1 MSRFRHAPRL
11 DQRGLALTELA
22 IVLPLF
28 LALLFGV
35 VTGGAAYS
43 TKVGV
48 VEAVREG
55 ARFGASL
62 ALGTGPTAVADWEAA
77 VRQRVVEASGGDL
90 VLADVCA
97 RLVLPTGG
105 TDCDIDDPTGASAES
120 AVHLVKVSAARDTTL
135 EFLFFRM
142 SVTLGAE
149 LAARYE
155 RDTG

>member
-1 MSRFRHAPRL
+1 M
-11 DQRGLALTELA
+11 ALTEFA

-28 LALLFGV
+28 LSLLFGV
-35 VTGGAAYS
+35 VTGGLAYAS
-43 TKVGV
+43 KVAV

-62 ALGTGPTAVADWEAA
+62 KLGSGPTAVADWETA

-90 VLADVCA
+90 ALADVCA

-105 TDCDIDDPTGASAES
+105 SDCGLGDPPGAAAES
-120 AVHLVKVSAARDTTL
+120 TVHLVKVSAARAATL
-135 EFLFFRM
+135 EFLFFRTNTT
-142 SVTLGAE
+142 VGGQLT
-149 LAARYE
+149 ARYE